1 MPLSRAVC
9 CGCPFVSFVICLF
22 MAIEVTSIADQDPI
36 LSLRRIVQSLHS
48 FIHDK
53 PLSNRRLLLRS
64 VCGLFA
70 IALIMG
76 GDSFL
81 SSYKYYSRVIDA
93 RLASGYLTSR
103 PGLYAAPRSIQA
115 GQKLSRAD
123 LILALRRAGY
133 VKSEGSN
140 VWSGSFREA
149 DSGIEIRP
157 NVNQANQTRSPI
169 IAISFEGDNKVSALT
184 EDGMPLDSFTLEP
197 EVLSN
202 DPLSKAGKRGSVRY
216 SEIPPVLVHAILS
229 TEDHRFFQHP
239 GLDLFGIA
247 RALLR
252 NAGDDRVGQGGSTIT
267 QQLVK
272 NTYLSAERT
281 LRRKYA
287 EAMLAFALERRL
299 SKEDI
304 FALYCNE
311 IYLGQ
316 RGAVAV
322 RGVEEA
328 ARIYFG
334 KELQDLS
341 LSEAATIA
349 GMIQGPMR
357 FSPTQHAEAAQARRN
372 LVLEGMARDGWI
384 TADQAAAILKEPLG
398 VSTSSHSD
406 NSLAPYFVDY
416 VNRTSDSQFDAS
428 PASQR
433 IYTTI
438 DLDLQQLAEAALTR
452 QLDRLDLSYKG
463 RTPKPQAALVA
474 LDPKTG
480 NVLAM
485 VGGRDYAESQ
495 LNRATDARRQPGSTF
510 KPFVYAAALEDGLSP
525 VQTFSDTPREF
536 LYDRNKTYRP
546 ANFGGGYSMR
556 DVTMRTGLVKSL
568 NVVTVDVALQTGLA
582 RIANLAE
589 RFGLP
594 RPERYPSLAL
604 GTKEVTPLELA
615 AAYAAFVN
623 GGRRVQPRVI
633 SSVGEPP
640 ARHVSEDDSADSQVV
655 SPTTAYMITNMLA
668 AVVDHGTARA
678 ARDAV
683 RGTAIAG
690 KTGTSRDGWF
700 VGYTPNL
707 VCAVWIGFDDN
718 EQLGLT
724 GAEAALPAWT
734 DFIKAAVELKPELG
748 GRNFECP
755 EGIKFVEIDADN
767 GSLATLSCPH
777 RELIAVTERLAPNV
791 ECFLHGNLPDSI
803 GVGAGEVAE
812 RENPNEFVR
821 AQHSRSP
828 SRTTQETSSSAL
840 TRVDMD
846 VRGKRTLVNDLR

>member
-1 MPLSRAVC
+1 
-9 CGCPFVSFVICLF
+9 
-22 MAIEVTSIADQDPI
+22 MAIEVTSIPEPGGPF
-36 LSLRRIVQSLHS
+36 SLRRFAASLSSS
-48 FIHDK
+48 FHDD
-53 PLSNRRLLLRS
+53 PLSNRRLLFRS

-70 IALIMG
+70 LALIIG
-76 GDSFL
+76 GDSLL
-81 SSYKYYSRVIDA
+81 SSYKYYSRIIDA

-103 PGLYAAPRSIQA
+103 PGLYAAPRTLRA
-115 GQKLSRAD
+115 GQKLSRGD
-123 LILALRRAGY
+123 LIVALRRAGY
-133 VKSEGSN
+133 VESEGSN
-140 VWSGSFREA
+140 VWSGSFRET
-149 DSGIEIRP
+149 DSAVEIRP
-157 NVNQANQTRSPI
+157 NAKQARSELVK
-169 IAISFEGDNKVSALT
+169 ISFDGDKKISALT
-184 EDGMPLDSFTLEP
+184 GDEISIDSFTLEP
-197 EVLSN
+197 EVISN
-202 DPLSKAGKRGSVRY
+202 DPLSKAGKREAVRFA
-216 SEIPPVLVHAILS
+216 EIPPVLVHAILA
-229 TEDHRFFQHP
+229 TEDHRFFQHS
-239 GLDLFGIA
+239 GVDIFGIA

-252 NAGDDRVGQGGSTIT
+252 NAGDDRLGQGGSTIT

-272 NTYLSAERT
+272 NTYLSPERT

-287 EAMLAFALERRL
+287 EALLSVALERRL

-311 IYLGQ
+311 VYLGQ
-316 RGAVAV
+316 RGAVTV

-334 KELQDLS
+334 KELKDLS
-341 LSEAATIA
+341 LAEAATIA

-372 LVLEGMARDGWI
+372 LVLEAMTRDGWI
-384 TADQAAAILKEPLG
+384 AMEQAAAISEEPVV
-398 VSTSSHSD
+398 VSPSSHSD

-416 VNRTSDSQFDAS
+416 VNRAADSQLDVS

-438 DLDLQQLAEAALTR
+438 DLDLQQLAEAAVRR
-452 QLDRLDLSYKG
+452 QLDRLAGGNKD
-463 RTPKPQAALVA
+463 RTRKPQAALVA

-495 LNRATDARRQPGSTF
+495 LNRATDGRRQPGSTF
-510 KPFVYAAALEDGLSP
+510 KPFVYAAALEDGMSP
-525 VQTFSDTPREF
+525 VQTFADSPREF
-536 LYDRNKTYRP
+536 VYDRNKIYRP

-589 RFGLP
+589 KFGLP

-604 GTKEVTPLELA
+604 GTKEVTPLELV

-623 GGRRVQPRVI
+623 GGRRVKPRAI
-633 SSVGEPP
+633 LSVGEPP
-640 ARHVSEDDSADSQVV
+640 AKHASNDDDPDAQVI
-655 SPTTAYMITNMLA
+655 SPTTSYMITNMLS
-668 AVVDHGTARA
+668 AVIDHGTARA

-683 RGTAIAG
+683 KGTATAG

-707 VCAVWIGFDDN
+707 VCAVWIGYDDN

-734 DFIKAAVELKPELG
+734 DFVKAAVDLKPELG
-748 GRNFECP
+748 GRNFDCP
-755 EGIKFVEIDADN
+755 EGIEFVEIDADN
-767 GSLATLSCPH
+767 GALSTLSCPH

-791 ECFLHGNLPDSI
+791 ECLLHGNLPDSI
-803 GVGAGEVAE
+803 GVEADQVAE
-812 RENPNEFVR
+812 SEPNDESL
-821 AQHSRSP
+821 QSEHSRSP
-828 SRTTQETSSSAL
+828 VRTYQYNSSSL
-840 TRVDMD
+840 LQTRVDVD
-846 VRGKRTLVNDLR
+846 QRGRRTLVNDMR

>member
-1 MPLSRAVC
+1 
-9 CGCPFVSFVICLF
+9 
-22 MAIEVTSIADQDPI
+22 MAIEVTSIPEQGRVLALRKFLTRVASFFQD
-36 LSLRRIVQSLHS
+36 
-48 FIHDK
+48 D
-53 PLSNRRLLLRS
+53 PLSERRLLFRF
-64 VCGLFA
+64 VCGIFA
-70 IALIMG
+70 LALIVG
-76 GDSFL
+76 GDSL
-81 SSYKYYSRVIDA
+81 LGSYKYYSRIIDA

-103 PGLYAAPRSIQA
+103 PGLYAAARTLRV
-115 GQKLSRAD
+115 GQKLARPD
-123 LILALRRAGY
+123 LLVALRRAGY

-140 VWSGSFREA
+140 VWSGSFQE
-149 DSGIEIRP
+149 SNTGIEIRP
-157 NVNQANQTRSPI
+157 AADQSRAALIKITLADDNRISELTDNDL
-169 IAISFEGDNKVSALT
+169 AI
-184 EDGMPLDSFTLEP
+184 DSYTLEP

-202 DPLSKAGKRGSVRY
+202 DPLSKAGKREAVRF
-216 SEIPPVLVHAILS
+216 SEIPLVLVQAITS
-229 TEDHRFFQHP
+229 AEDHRFFQHP
-239 GLDLFGIA
+239 GLDVFGIA
-247 RALLR
+247 RALGR
-252 NAGDDRVGQGGSTIT
+252 DAGDDHLGQGGSTIT

-272 NTYLSAERT
+272 NTYLSPERT

-287 EAMLAFALERRL
+287 EAMLSYALEQRL

-328 ARIYFG
+328 SRIYFG
-334 KELQDLS
+334 KELADLS
-341 LSEAATIA
+341 LGEAATIA

-357 FSPTQHAEAAQARRN
+357 FSPTQHADAAQVRRN
-372 LVLEGMARDGWI
+372 MVLTAMVRDGWI
-384 TADQAAAILKEPLG
+384 DTTQAAATAEKP
-398 VSTSSHSD
+398 VVVAPSSHND

-416 VNRTSDSQFDAS
+416 VNRTADSRVTAA

-438 DLDLQQLAEAALTR
+438 DLDLQQIAEAALQK
-452 QLDRLDLSYKG
+452 QLDRLGVVYKN
-463 RTPKPQAALVA
+463 PAAKLQAALVA
-474 LDPKTG
+474 LDPQTG

-485 VGGRDYAESQ
+485 VGGRDYAASQ

-510 KPFVYAAALEDGLSP
+510 KPFVYAAAIEDGMSP
-525 VQTFSDTPREF
+525 IQLFSDSPREF
-536 LYDRNKTYRP
+536 VYDRNKIYRP

-589 RFGLP
+589 KFGLP

-623 GGRRVQPRVI
+623 GGRRVEPKVI
-633 SSVGEPP
+633 LSVGELPP
-640 ARHVSEDDSADSQVV
+640 THHDDEGPAAQVI
-655 SPTTAYMITNMLA
+655 SPTTAYMITNTLS
-668 AVVDHGTARA
+668 AVIDHGTARA

-718 EQLGLT
+718 AQLGLT

-734 DFIKAAVELKPELG
+734 DFMKAAVDQKPELG

-767 GSLATLSCPH
+767 GALSTLSCPH
-777 RELIAVTERLAPNV
+777 RELIATTDRLAPNV

-803 GVGAGEVAE
+803 GVGAGQMAE
-812 RENPNEFVR
+812 IYRSDEPVLT
-821 AQHSRSP
+821 QHSRAAAKGALSNNP
-828 SRTTQETSSSAL
+828 NPPATTRIEI
-840 TRVDMD
+840 DD
-846 VRGKRTLVNDLR
+846 RGKRTLINAMR